1 MRCLLSERLL
11 EQENPDLQKIVDPEE
26 NPMKEWM
33 VTYVGTRFDQEDVTV
48 EMIIDVMANE
58 FPEFLL
64 AIAEENYLRGYS
76 QGMEDA
82 TG

>member
-1 MRCLLSERLL
+1 LDNVTANT
-11 EQENPDLQKIVDPEE
+11 NPDLKEVVDPEE
-26 NPMKEWM
+26 SPMKEWM
-33 VTYVGTRFDQEDVTV
+33 VTYVGQRFDQEEVTV

-76 QGMEDA
+76 QGLEDA
-82 TG
+82 E